1 MNYKDTYTAST
12 ENPEAFWK
20 DQADAIRWFTKPESI
35 LSSDENGYPLWY
47 KDGELNVCYL
57 ALDKHIEDGY
67 GDEIALIYDSP
78 VTQTIKKYTFFQ
90 NTYCCS
96 SDINH
101 IHN

>member
-57 ALDKHIEDGY
+57 ALDKHIEEGFG
-67 GDEIALIYDSP
+67 GD
-78 VTQTIKKYTFFQ
+78 VMTFEF
-90 NTYCCS
+90 NGNEYS
-96 SDINH
+96 SKIVFGSKPG
-101 IHN
+101 

>member
-20 DQADAIRWFTKPESI
+20 DQADAISWYTKPETI

-57 ALDKHIEDGY
+57 ALDKHIEDGF
-67 GDEIALIYDSP
+67 GD
-78 VTQTIKKYTFFQ
+78 
-90 NTYCCS
+90 
-96 SDINH
+96 
-101 IHN
+101 